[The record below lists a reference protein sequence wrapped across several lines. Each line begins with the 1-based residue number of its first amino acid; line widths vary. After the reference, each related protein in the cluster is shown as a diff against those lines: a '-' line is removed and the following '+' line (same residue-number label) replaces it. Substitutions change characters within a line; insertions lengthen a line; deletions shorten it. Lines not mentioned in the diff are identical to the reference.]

1 MWAIEQDMIEARQTS
16 VAPPKATGIAGAK
29 GDAAEGYRF
38 SRAGIPGP
46 TEKIRRTVAVLSRKR
61 AKLCGPVYAERCL
74 TLANPFG
81 HEQLSHCS

>member
-29 GDAAEGYRF
+29 GDAAEGYRL

-46 TEKIRRTVAVLSRKR
+46 TEKIRRTVA
-61 AKLCGPVYAERCL
+61 
-74 TLANPFG
+74 
-81 HEQLSHCS
+81 